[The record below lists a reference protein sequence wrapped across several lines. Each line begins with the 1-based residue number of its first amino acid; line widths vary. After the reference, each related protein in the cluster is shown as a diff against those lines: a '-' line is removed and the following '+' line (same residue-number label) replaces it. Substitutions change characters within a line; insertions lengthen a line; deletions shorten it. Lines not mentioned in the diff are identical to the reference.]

1 MFRRLIALASTAL
14 ITSALAGCG
23 NTDAWVEAHA
33 SDGWPAQYGN
43 AANSSYTDVAGA
55 DTLELEW
62 SRSVKG
68 DLGATVAL
76 GSGRYLAANG
86 QTQAGCSLMVWET
99 DNDARQRWCSRLWQG
114 GGSSSPLWD
123 GFDNLYIGQPG
134 AMLSFPPTQ
143 WIRWRQPASGWA

>member
-55 DTLELEW
+55 ENLELEW

-68 DLGATVAL
+68 DLGAHGGARLRDGIWRPT
-76 GSGRYLAANG
+76 GRPRPAA
-86 QTQAGCSLMVWET
+86 
-99 DNDARQRWCSRLWQG
+99 R
-114 GGSSSPLWD
+114 
-123 GFDNLYIGQPG
+123 
-134 AMLSFPPTQ
+134 
-143 WIRWRQPASGWA
+143 